1 MDTNL
6 SGKVILITGA
16 SGGIGSAIA
25 RAFAGEGAKL
35 VLHYYRNLA
44 GARKLQR
51 ELASVEPFL
60 VRADLTKESQVRN
73 LFALALRRFRRVD
86 TLVANAGSWETRDV
100 PLYRLPLKQWRG
112 TLDGVLTSTFLCVRE
127 FFRLVGKQKRGNVV
141 LIGSTA
147 AVFGEANHADYAA
160 AKAAIAFG
168 LTRSLKNELARLAPH
183 TRDYCGG
190 RINCVCPG
198 WTVVPRSVAKLSNA
212 RTVRKVTA
220 TMALPQIGRPDD
232 IANAVVYLSSDALA
246 RHVTGQTLVVAG
258 GMEGRLLW
266 QPEEIDPSAALGGAE
281 T

>member
-1 MDTNL
+1 MNTDLTD
-6 SGKVILITGA
+6 KVILITGA

-25 RAFAGEGAKL
+25 RAFAAEGAKL
-35 VLHYYRNLA
+35 ALHYHRNLA

-51 ELASVEPFL
+51 DLAKVERFL
-60 VRADLTKESQVRN
+60 VQADLTKEAQVRN
-73 LFALALRRFRRVD
+73 LFARVLKRLGRVD

-100 PLYRLPLKQWRG
+100 PLHEVTLKQWRG

-127 FFRLVGKQKRGNVV
+127 FFRLVAKQKRGNAV

-160 AKAAIAFG
+160 AKAAMAFG
-168 LTRSLKNELARLAPH
+168 LTRSLKNELSRLAPH

-198 WTVVPRSVAKLSNA
+198 WTVVPRSAAKLTDA
-212 RTVRKVTA
+212 GTIRKVAA
-220 TMALPQIGRPDD
+220 TMALPQIGRPED
-232 IANAVVYLSSDALA
+232 IANAVVYLSSDTLA
-246 RHVTGQTLVVAG
+246 RHVTGQTLVIAG

-266 QPEEIDPSAALGGAE
+266 QPDEIDPSAA
-281 T
+281 

>member
-1 MDTNL
+1 MNTNL
-6 SGKVILITGA
+6 TDKVILITGA

-25 RAFAGEGAKL
+25 RAFAAEGAKL
-35 VLHYYRNLA
+35 ALHYHRNLA

-51 ELASVEPFL
+51 DLAKVEPFL
-60 VRADLTKESQVRN
+60 VQADLTKESQVRD
-73 LFALALRRFRRVD
+73 LFARVSKQLGRMD

-100 PLYRLPLKQWRG
+100 PLHEVTLKQWRG

-127 FFRLVGKQKRGNVV
+127 FFRLVAKQKRGNAV

-160 AKAAIAFG
+160 AKAAMAFG
-168 LTRSLKNELARLAPH
+168 LTRSLKNELSRLAPH

-198 WTVVPRSVAKLSNA
+198 WTVVPRSAAKLTDA
-212 RTVRKVTA
+212 GTIRKVAA
-220 TMALPQIGRPDD
+220 TMALPQIGQPED
-232 IANAVVYLSSDALA
+232 IANAVVYLSSDTLA

-258 GMEGRLLW
+258 GMEGRMLW
-266 QPEEIDPSAALGGAE
+266 QPDEIDPSAA
-281 T
+281 